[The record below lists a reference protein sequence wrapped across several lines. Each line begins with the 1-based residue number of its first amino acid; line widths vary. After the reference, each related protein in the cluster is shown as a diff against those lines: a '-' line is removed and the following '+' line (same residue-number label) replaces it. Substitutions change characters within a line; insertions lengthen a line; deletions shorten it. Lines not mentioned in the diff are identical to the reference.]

1 MKQYIVLAAI
11 YEYTK
16 VRKRRKKRKNK
27 MGWGFVYVYLGNKG
41 IGPRHGSMEQWMN
54 AITCLW

>member
-1 MKQYIVLAAI
+1 MKKYILLVAI

-27 MGWGFVYVYLGNKG
+27 MGGCLYRNKG
-41 IGPRHGSMEQWMN
+41 ISPRHGSMEQWM
-54 AITCLW
+54 